1 MIRNALILILSLHSL
16 NWLQAQ
22 NLVRNSG
29 FEITDTCYIHCESTN
44 EEQNLN
50 AFGWF
55 NPSLSSPDV
64 YSSCNQPISLPQ
76 TTPEQ
81 YACLNQFSP
90 FNGRGYQIPHQG
102 TNYIGIAV
110 ELIYIQTN
118 NIISGW
124 REYIASEFISPLENK
139 KYCVSMHLSQASTL
153 YYKYL
158 LNQDNSLY
166 SVVNKMGFNITLER
180 PNYITNGSVY
190 LDPSITFSPE
200 NGSYFSDT
208 LNWVKVVMPYK
219 ALGGERY
226 FTIGNF
232 YNENDIQ
239 FQVVTDFDLTNP
251 ETAYETSDCYL
262 YIDDVEVIEIPNLVS
277 CPDTSIYPGSTIQ
290 LSTYTQTE
298 GYEWFEDDTLNSLG
312 GGNPI
317 SVSPEITTTYYLKAN
332 QCKLITWDTV
342 NVTVIPKPII
352 PVSVSFLNTIT
363 STQFQIQY
371 SGDIKPVLDVELFNS
386 VGQLIKV
393 LQISETTLIS
403 LENVS
408 SGIYYCRL
416 TKDGIPIMTG
426 KVVKVN

>member
-1 MIRNALILILSLHSL
+1 MLKCILFITLFLFSLVL
-16 NWLQAQ
+16 GAQ
-22 NLVRNSG
+22 NLVRNPS
-29 FEITDTCYIHCESTN
+29 FEETDTCYTNCESTT

-50 AFGWF
+50 AIGWF
-55 NPSLSSPDV
+55 NPTLSSPDV

-76 TTPEQ
+76 TEPEQ

-90 FNGRGYQIPHQG
+90 FNWRGFQIPHQG
-102 TNYIGIAV
+102 SNYIGIAV
-110 ELIYIQTN
+110 ELVNIQTY
-118 NIISGW
+118 NIIPGW

-139 KYCVSMHLSQASTL
+139 KYCVSMNLSQASTL

-158 LNQDNSLY
+158 LNQDNALY

-190 LDPSITFSPE
+190 LDPSITFTPE
-200 NGSYFSDT
+200 NDSYFSDT
-208 LNWVKVVMPYK
+208 LNWEKVVMPYK
-219 ALGGERY
+219 ANGGERY

-239 FQVVTDFDLTNP
+239 FEVITNFDLSNP
-251 ETAYETSDCYL
+251 ETAYTNADCYL
-262 YIDDVEVIEIPNLVS
+262 YLDDVEVIEIPALVS
-277 CPDTSIYPGSTIQ
+277 SSDTSIYYGSTIQ
-290 LSTYTQTE
+290 LSTSTPTE
-298 GYEWFEDDTLNSLG
+298 GYEWFEGDTLHSLG
-312 GGNPI
+312 GGNSI
-317 SVSPEITTTYYLKAN
+317 SVNPELTTSYYLKAN

-363 STQFQIQY
+363 SSQFQIHY
-371 SGDIKPVLDVELFNS
+371 TGDFKPVLNVELFNS
-386 VGQLIKV
+386 VGQLIQQF
-393 LQISETTLIS
+393 QISESTPIS

-408 SGIYYCRL
+408 AGIYYCRL
-416 TKDGIPIMTG
+416 SKDGVPVMTG